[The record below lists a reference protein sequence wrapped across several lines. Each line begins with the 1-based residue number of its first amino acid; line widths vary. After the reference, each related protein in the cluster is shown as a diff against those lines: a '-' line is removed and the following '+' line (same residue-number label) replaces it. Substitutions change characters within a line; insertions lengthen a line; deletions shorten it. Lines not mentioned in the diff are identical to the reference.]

1 MQNKKMDW
9 KDYADTFY
17 DKAVSL
23 AVLFILFAFIVSPKM
38 ELKPYERTITI
49 TETVE
54 LTPEIK
60 EKIKPPE
67 EVAKPVVEIVVED
80 DLEGDDDED
89 IEVVDTIAKTTLDPY
104 EEIVGNV
111 LGKTS
116 KFVVYED
123 APFAIKRTPAKY
135 PEFAKK
141 SGIEGEVWLEVEV
154 FADGSVGAINV
165 VQSLMSGPSGLDD
178 AAVKAVRQW
187 EFSPAK
193 SGGKS
198 VACWVTFSISFSLN

>member
-1 MQNKKMDW
+1 MQNKKLDW

-38 ELKPYERTITI
+38 EMKPYERKITI
-49 TETVE
+49 SEAVDIP
-54 LTPEIK
+54 PEIK

-67 EVAKPVVEIVVED
+67 DVAKPVVEIVIED
-80 DLEGDDDED
+80 DLESEDDED
-89 IEVVDTIAKTTLDPY
+89 IEVVDTIEKTTLDPY
-104 EEIVGNV
+104 EEIVSNV
-111 LGKTS
+111 LGQTS
-116 KFVVYED
+116 RFVVYED
-123 APFAIKRTPAKY
+123 EPFAIKKVKAKY

-154 FADGSVGAINV
+154 FSDGSVGAIEV
-165 VQSLMSGPSGLDD
+165 KQSLMSGPNGLDQ
-178 AAVKAVRQW
+178 AAIKAVKQW

-193 SGGKS
+193 SGGKP
-198 VACWVTFSISFSLN
+198 VACWVTFPVSFSLN